1 MLGRGMAGESGF
13 VGLGYGSL
21 WFGMAGM
28 VVCGR
33 LGCGKSSSGAVG
45 QARLVALCSVLV
57 M

>member
-1 MLGRGMAGESGF
+1 MVGAVCGKSGCGKSALSFGRAG
-13 VGLGYGSL
+13 V
-21 WFGMAGM
+21 

-33 LGCGKSSSGAVG
+33 LGCGKLSSGAVG